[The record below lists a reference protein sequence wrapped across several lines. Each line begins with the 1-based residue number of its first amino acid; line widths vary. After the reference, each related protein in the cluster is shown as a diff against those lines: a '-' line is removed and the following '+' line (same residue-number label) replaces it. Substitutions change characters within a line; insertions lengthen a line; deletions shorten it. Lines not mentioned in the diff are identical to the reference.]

1 MTEVGT
7 WSDGNWTGGGIFY
20 GTVFRFT
27 DGGQGA
33 NTHTWPMD
41 VDGRYA
47 VYVRWSAASNRN
59 ATADYTVHHAD
70 GTTTVTYDQ
79 QTDGGVWKPLGVY
92 DLETSATHKVVLAD
106 TGAGYTIADAILL
119 VPMEI
124 ESRVVSADAV
134 KLVANDAEDVLTIH
148 ADHLGAPQKMTDD
161 TRTVV
166 WDAAFTP
173 FGEDDSIIGAETNN
187 WRFPGQYADVESGLS
202 YNWHRT
208 YDPAIGRY
216 LQSDPIGLAGGLNTY
231 AYVGGNPVTYVD
243 PWGLIDIFI
252 GGAGDATSKVVA
264 NYASRHNKAYGNSV
278 YFPHDADDEILALI
292 DQLPTCEPINLVGHS
307 WGADTAALVA
317 ARSPRRIDLLVTVD
331 PVSSLAVG
339 SPFGPSYDDVAQNV
353 DDWVNVNAAPTK
365 RDPSDDVADLGG
377 KWGEGVKG
385 YPDTYMEVDANHR
398 NFDEMMKAPGPG
410 GASPQD
416 LLLKSGRAIP

>member
-7 WSDGNWTGGGIFY
+7 WSGGNWTGGGIFY

-70 GTTTVTYDQ
+70 GTTTITHNQ

-92 DLETSATHKVVLAD
+92 DLESAATHKVVLAD

-124 ESRVVSADAV
+124 ESLLVSADAV

-173 FGEDDSIIGAETNN
+173 FGEEDSIIGAETNN
-187 WRFPGQYADVESGLS
+187 WRFPGQYADDESGLS

-216 LQSDPIGLAGGLNTY
+216 LQSDPIGLGDGLNTY
-231 AYVGGNPVTYVD
+231 AYAHGNPIMYVD
-243 PWGLIDIFI
+243 PMGLAICTYSI
-252 GGAGDATSKVVA
+252 TK
-264 NYASRHNKAYGNSV
+264 HT
-278 YFPHDADDEILALI
+278 L
-292 DQLPTCEPINLVGHS
+292 TC
-307 WGADTAALVA
+307 
-317 ARSPRRIDLLVTVD
+317 
-331 PVSSLAVG
+331 SSLLRPGETAQL
-339 SPFGPSYDDVAQNV
+339 GP
-353 DDWVNVNAAPTK
+353 
-365 RDPSDDVADLGG
+365 
-377 KWGEGVKG
+377 EGVASGKEGKCRNNPDCADEKDVGPIQPGVYEMERSDKFGGSYWLKKG
-385 YPDTYMEVDANHR
+385 FIDRHLSQN
-398 NFDEMMKAPGPG
+398 
-410 GASPQD
+410 
-416 LLLKSGRAIP
+416 